1 MSMKEHIDNL
11 RACAD
16 AMQAL
21 GDPDAIHADGL
32 HARLVKRYGT
42 GGPISAATAHTVEL
56 PPEARRLR
64 ISAGADGKVTSAM
77 LDAAFDADPLYAM
90 PPAYL
95 SHLAPMVRQRR
106 TAVRLKLISAGALA
120 A

>member
-1 MSMKEHIDNL
+1 MSIHDHINNL

-42 GGPISAATAHTVEL
+42 GGPIHAASTVDL
-56 PPEARRLR
+56 PPEVQLLG
-64 ISAGADGKVTSAM
+64 ISASADGKVTEAQ
-77 LDAAFDADPLYAM
+77 LQAAFDKHPTYQE
-90 PPAYL
+90 PPP
-95 SHLAPMVRQRR
+95 SMQHLAPMVRQRR
-106 TAVRLKLISAGALA
+106 MAVRLKLAQKGALVA
-120 A
+120 